1 MKKSDIEFELVGI
14 KLALLFLGMFLIIIT
29 IVLACLASK
38 VEATGYIQ
46 CSRDQFPAKVERWV
60 DGDTAVVTLYL
71 GLDVSLENQY
81 LRLEGVDTP
90 ERGQEGYSEATRLAE
105 RTCPGDAIVTI
116 SGKGKYGRW
125 ISVIEC
131 NGVNLNEILKARGWT
146 YK

>member
-1 MKKSDIEFELVGI
+1 MKDSDTEFEFIGI
-14 KLALLFLGMFLIIIT
+14 KLALIFLMVVLVIVIIG
-29 IVLACLASK
+29 LACVTSK
-38 VEATGYIQ
+38 LEAMGYIQ
-46 CSRDQFPAKVERWV
+46 CSRDQFPVKVERWV
-60 DGDTAVVTLYL
+60 DGDTAVVTISL
-71 GLDVSLENQY
+71 GLDVYLKNQY